1 VALKIGLAEGGGNVV
16 RGAGAGKKSSWM
28 ERGCGFIAFTPTCS
42 FPENMRARLEKYF
55 DFAGLKTT
63 WKTEIFAGVTTFVTM
78 AYIIVVNPAI
88 LGKAGLPVPAV
99 TAATCIAAAFGSIL
113 MGVVAR
119 YPLALAPGMGL
130 NAYFSYMVVMKM
142 HVPWQ
147 TALGAVFLS
156 GAIFLLLTATGLRQA
171 ILGSIPRE
179 LYSSVAGGIG
189 LFIAFIGFKN
199 AGIVAADPATMVT
212 LGNLREPQTFL
223 ALFGVLLM
231 AALLAWRVRGAILIG
246 VLTITVAGI
255 PLGLVHW
262 NPTPYSMAAIT
273 QTAFKLD
280 IPGALHIGLVEIVFV
295 FLFVDLF
302 DNLGTLVAV
311 TKHAG
316 LLGPN
321 DEIPRLSQILF
332 ADATATVAGSLVGTS
347 TVTSY
352 IESAAGVAAGGR
364 TGVTAIVTGLLF
376 LCSLVVAPFVSMVPT
391 AATAPAL
398 IVVGSLMLHTLG
410 EIEWKQPLIAFPAFL
425 TLVLIPLTTSIAN
438 GLGFGIIA
446 FAALHLATGKFRRQD
461 WLLYVLAVL
470 FLARF
475 VYVAGG

>member
-1 VALKIGLAEGGGNVV
+1 
-16 RGAGAGKKSSWM
+16 
-28 ERGCGFIAFTPTCS
+28 
-42 FPENMRARLEKYF
+42 
-55 DFAGLKTT
+55 
-63 WKTEIFAGVTTFVTM
+63 
-78 AYIIVVNPAI
+78 
-88 LGKAGLPVPAV
+88 
-99 TAATCIAAAFGSIL
+99 
-113 MGVVAR
+113 
-119 YPLALAPGMGL
+119 
-130 NAYFSYMVVMKM
+130 
-142 HVPWQ
+142 
-147 TALGAVFLS
+147 
-156 GAIFLLLTATGLRQA
+156 
-171 ILGSIPRE
+171 
-179 LYSSVAGGIG
+179 VAGGIG

-199 AGIVAADPATMVT
+199 AGIVASDPVTMVT
-212 LGNLREPQTFL
+212 LGNLRQPQTFL
-223 ALFGVLLM
+223 ALLGVLLM

-246 VLTITVAGI
+246 VLTITLAGI
-255 PLGLVHW
+255 PFGLVHW
-262 NPTPYSMAAIT
+262 NPAPYSVTAIT
-273 QTAFKLD
+273 QTAFRLN
-280 IPGALHIGLVEIVFV
+280 IPAALHIGLVEIVFV

-321 DEIPRLSQILF
+321 NEIPRLSQILF

-376 LCSLVVAPFVSMVPT
+376 LCSLVVAPYVSMVPT

-410 EIEWKQPLIAFPAFL
+410 EIEWKEPLIAFPAFL

-446 FAALHLATGKFRRQD
+446 FAALHLATGKFNRKD
-461 WLLYVLAVL
+461 WLLYVLSVL

-475 VYVAGG
+475 IYVAGTYRQGTGNREQEQRRATRISL